1 MREWIVLKR
10 KRIETV
16 EEEAGKEKD
25 QIFFSGNL
33 FIDKF
38 DFLRNTLYQIIFSS
52 DNCSSGQSSQACTPN
67 GDDNLDGSS
76 GVGSDV
82 APLSFQSS
90 HGSGLKNIN
99 ENSSYEQS
107 TKLSP
112 TKTLIQ
118 KFNNIGLETTSNNNQ
133 SDRQKQYR

>member
-1 MREWIVLKR
+1 MSILISSEVDYIKS
-10 KRIETV
+10 
-16 EEEAGKEKD
+16 
-25 QIFFSGNL
+25 F
-33 FIDKF
+33 
-38 DFLRNTLYQIIFSS
+38 FSS

-99 ENSSYEQS
+99 EV
-107 TKLSP
+107 
-112 TKTLIQ
+112 
-118 KFNNIGLETTSNNNQ
+118 
-133 SDRQKQYR
+133 SDK

>member
-1 MREWIVLKR
+1 MREWIDLKR

-16 EEEAGKEKD
+16 EEEAGK
-25 QIFFSGNL
+25 GNCAVYAS
-33 FIDKF
+33 IWTNYF
-38 DFLRNTLYQIIFSS
+38 DFSRNILYQIILYFS

-67 GDDNLDGSS
+67 GDGNLDGSS

-118 KFNNIGLETTSNNNQ
+118 KFNNIGLETGGNNNQ